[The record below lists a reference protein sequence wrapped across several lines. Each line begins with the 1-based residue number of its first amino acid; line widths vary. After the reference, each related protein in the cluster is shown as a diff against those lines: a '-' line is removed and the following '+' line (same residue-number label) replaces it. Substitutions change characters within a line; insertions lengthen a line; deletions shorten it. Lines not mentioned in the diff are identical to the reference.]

1 VYLFYL
7 VSFRTLDIEIMDSQP
22 IMRDLVLANIVPTS
36 SGSGDTC
43 VQLVESEKKPFGHMI
58 VNTRNDI
65 VSDPQDLVNLA
76 RQIET
81 CDSFV
86 RANVSNRLQVIVNQM
101 NYLRQEAQRTMVKA
115 RRDDEL
121 NHCACNLVRRPGQTY
136 YHYERQSGQKYL
148 SIMHP
153 QDWMCS
159 TKTAGCPHQFLGA
172 YRLEYDNS
180 WTRQP
185 TDFDDGLD
193 DPLDEL
199 KQQKATDL
207 KQNQKMIEF
216 LIKT

>member
-1 VYLFYL
+1 
-7 VSFRTLDIEIMDSQP
+7 MDSEP
-22 IMRDLVLANIVPTS
+22 RIRDLVLNNAVLGSNS
-36 SGSGDTC
+36 SNETA
-43 VQLVESEKKPFGHMI
+43 VQLVDSERHVSGHTI
-58 VNTRNDI
+58 VNTQNNS

-81 CDSFV
+81 CDAFV

-101 NYLRQEAQRTMVKA
+101 NYLREEAQRTLMKA

-121 NHCACNLVRRPGQTY
+121 NHCACNLVRRSGQTY
-136 YHYERQSGQKYL
+136 YQYERQTGQKYL

-153 QDWMCS
+153 QDWLS
-159 TKTAGCPHQFLGA
+159 NSRNGRCPHRFLGA

-180 WTRQP
+180 WTRQA
-185 TDFDDGLD
+185 TDFDEGLD

-199 KQQKATDL
+199 KQQKPNNI

-216 LIKT
+216 LIKS

>member
-1 VYLFYL
+1 
-7 VSFRTLDIEIMDSQP
+7 MDSEP
-22 IMRDLVLANIVPTS
+22 IIRDLVLANVIPSSTS
-36 SGSGDTC
+36 STETC
-43 VQLVESEKKPFGHMI
+43 VQLVESDKRPFGHTI

-65 VSDPQDLVNLA
+65 VADPQDLVNLA

-81 CDSFV
+81 CDAFV

-101 NYLRQEAQRTMVKA
+101 NYLRQEAQRTLMKA

-136 YHYERQSGQKYL
+136 YQYERQSGQKYM

-153 QDWMCS
+153 QDWLS
-159 TKTAGCPHQFLGA
+159 NSKSSGCPHRFLGA

-199 KQQKATDL
+199 KQQKANDV

-216 LIKT
+216 LIKS

>member
-1 VYLFYL
+1 
-7 VSFRTLDIEIMDSQP
+7 MDSEP
-22 IMRDLVLANIVPTS
+22 IIRDLVLANVVPS
-36 SGSGDTC
+36 SNSSTETH
-43 VQLVESEKKPFGHMI
+43 VQLVESDKRPFGHAI
-58 VNTRNDI
+58 VNTRNDT

-76 RQIET
+76 KQIET
-81 CDSFV
+81 CDAFV

-101 NYLRQEAQRTMVKA
+101 NYLRQEAQRTLMKA

-121 NHCACNLVRRPGQTY
+121 NHCACNLVRRPGQIY
-136 YHYERQSGQKYL
+136 YQYERSSGQKYL

-153 QDWMCS
+153 QDWLS
-159 TKTAGCPHQFLGA
+159 NAKSNGCPHRFLGA

-199 KQQKATDL
+199 KQQNTNDV
-207 KQNQKMIEF
+207 KQNQKMLEF
-216 LIKT
+216 LIKS

>member
-1 VYLFYL
+1 
-7 VSFRTLDIEIMDSQP
+7 MDSQP
-22 IMRDLVLANIVPTS
+22 IIRDLVLANIVS
-36 SGSGDTC
+36 STASSAETC
-43 VQLVESEKKPFGHMI
+43 VQLVESEKNPFGHAL
-58 VNTRNDI
+58 VNSRNDI

-81 CDSFV
+81 CDAFV

-101 NYLRQEAQRTMVKA
+101 NYLRQEAQRTLMKA

-121 NHCACNLVRRPGQTY
+121 NHCACNLVRRPGQIY

-153 QDWMCS
+153 QDWLS
-159 TKTAGCPHQFLGA
+159 TVKNTGCPHRFIGA

-185 TDFDDGLD
+185 TDYDDGLD

-199 KQQKATDL
+199 KQQKANDL
-207 KQNQKMIEF
+207 QQNQKMIEF
-216 LIKT
+216 LIKS

>member
-1 VYLFYL
+1 
-7 VSFRTLDIEIMDSQP
+7 MDSDP
-22 IMRDLVLANIVPTS
+22 IIRDLVLDNVVPPSTS
-36 SGSGDTC
+36 STETC
-43 VQLVESEKKPFGHMI
+43 VQLVESNKRPFGHAI
-58 VNTRNDI
+58 VNARNDT

-81 CDSFV
+81 CDAFI

-101 NYLRQEAQRTMVKA
+101 NYLRQEAQRTLMKA

-136 YHYERQSGQKYL
+136 YQYERQSGQKYL

-153 QDWMCS
+153 QDWLS
-159 TKTAGCPHQFLGA
+159 NAKSSGCPHRFLGA

-199 KQQKATDL
+199 KQQKANDV

-216 LIKT
+216 LIKS

>member
-1 VYLFYL
+1 
-7 VSFRTLDIEIMDSQP
+7 MDSEP
-22 IMRDLVLANIVPTS
+22 IIRDLVLSSIVPSLTS
-36 SGSGDTC
+36 SGETC
-43 VQLVESEKKPFGHMI
+43 VQLVESDKRPLGHTI
-58 VNTRNDI
+58 VNTQNDI

-76 RQIET
+76 KQIET
-81 CDSFV
+81 CDAFI

-101 NYLRQEAQRTMVKA
+101 NYLRQEAQRTLMKA

-136 YHYERQSGQKYL
+136 YQYERPSGQKYL

-153 QDWMCS
+153 QDWS
-159 TKTAGCPHQFLGA
+159 SNTKSSGCPHRFLGA

-199 KQQKATDL
+199 KQQNTTDI

-216 LIKT
+216 LIKP